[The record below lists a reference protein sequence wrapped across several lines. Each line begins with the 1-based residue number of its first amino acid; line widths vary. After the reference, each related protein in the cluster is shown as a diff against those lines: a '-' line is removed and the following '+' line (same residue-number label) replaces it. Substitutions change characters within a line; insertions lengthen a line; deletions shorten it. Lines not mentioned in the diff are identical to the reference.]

1 MGRMPG
7 PGLFGERPLWEV
19 GFDGMP
25 SRNGA
30 SSGCHYQVRHNRKDA
45 IRGNLEP
52 FIPLLPLPS
61 LFSFHGR
68 DWDGRNGSHERIE
81 LSGSSPPS
89 PRYPTAAR
97 SIRLP
102 TPGQSPATA
111 RSPTP
116 ARAPRALPRPPGQAS
131 PARPARHGR
140 LQLSLARQQ
149 RLHAGH
155 GPHHGNDAHKDEQV
169 HNAAKPKDFKQ

>member
-1 MGRMPG
+1 MASFDLGAINTCPNRPFG
-7 PGLFGERPLWEV
+7 VCESELFGERPLWEV

-25 SRNGA
+25 PRNGA
-30 SSGCHYQVRHNRKDA
+30 SPGCHYQVRHNRKDV

-68 DWDGRNGSHERIE
+68 DWDGQNGSHERIE

-116 ARAPRALPRPPGQAS
+116 ARAPRAPPRPPGQAS
-131 PARPARHGR
+131 P
-140 LQLSLARQQ
+140 SS
-149 RLHAGH
+149 
-155 GPHHGNDAHKDEQV
+155 DAVTFPMECRWSNLV
-169 HNAAKPKDFKQ
+169 L